1 MKNFTIQQTSTQD
14 SIGFCP
20 TLKRCLF
27 HQACVFRFGNEFCLH
42 DPVPGVRKMVLA
54 AVTCTGDGR
63 LTALYRDPVLLRR
76 VDQVVHL
83 QYQSQLEA
91 GVRHYLGTHIS
102 ELRAPESEVFGVGC
116 PVGRQAVARGFRGS
130 CAAGGRGRA
139 VAPPHHA
146 WTVLARA
153 SRHCRRELAAVT
165 CAFLYSADGLC
176 LPPQSGPPSQAG
188 HDYSTLPMLQLLGQ
202 IYRPHHHYVLHVD
215 ARADPVRHELELALG
230 RLANVRVLPRE
241 RSFAASWA
249 SYNIVRAELE
259 ALEELLRAGLWDHA
273 LLLSGADLPLRGVDE
288 LAAALAAHRSVSFV
302 STFDGWKDDPSRP
315 QPVRSQ
321 WFVLSREMAEF
332 VTRLEQHPDIARRMF
347 RFKNLGIPDE
357 FVFSTLLFASPHR
370 NAHVNTNLHYLKMFQ
385 PNNADGLCRHQD
397 DADFCGRG
405 PGDFTENDL
414 HKLKVWGV
422 PFKFFARKFATA
434 DPSSEVFP
442 RFGSPS
448 DHCRP
453 AWQLW
458 RTAVEQFVFWVDF
471 SVELDGTAG
480 APVEVRARATGAPTV
495 RCYPF
500 GHLLAMG
507 LGGGYRIHDND
518 TVRERRPPFPFL
530 RTGVRR
536 VTLALLFSVSGA
548 LRRQPDGRRPL
559 VVRRRSNGT
568 APEPVS
574 VAVTVADGGGAVW
587 CSSRV
592 NITLRS
598 LKHSQDLNV
607 THGSQTA
614 TVDCR
619 APLPS
624 NKYTARLVQDGVSR
638 PYQYALVFHV
648 VPRDAGE
655 EYRHTADLW
664 SVENAATLP
673 LPDYYEWPLG
683 RPVAA
688 AAALTALLLVLL
700 CLIASPRWWRKRRDL
715 ALWLLPA
722 AALGYLTLRAL
733 AGAACERLRAG
744 QAGGP

>member
-1 MKNFTIQQTSTQD
+1 
-14 SIGFCP
+14 
-20 TLKRCLF
+20 
-27 HQACVFRFGNEFCLH
+27 
-42 DPVPGVRKMVLA
+42 
-54 AVTCTGDGR
+54 
-63 LTALYRDPVLLRR
+63 
-76 VDQVVHL
+76 
-83 QYQSQLEA
+83 
-91 GVRHYLGTHIS
+91 
-102 ELRAPESEVFGVGC
+102 
-116 PVGRQAVARGFRGS
+116 
-130 CAAGGRGRA
+130 
-139 VAPPHHA
+139 
-146 WTVLARA
+146 
-153 SRHCRRELAAVT
+153 
-165 CAFLYSADGLC
+165 
-176 LPPQSGPPSQAG
+176 
-188 HDYSTLPMLQLLGQ
+188 
-202 IYRPHHHYVLHVD
+202 
-215 ARADPVRHELELALG
+215 
-230 RLANVRVLPRE
+230 
-241 RSFAASWA
+241 
-249 SYNIVRAELE
+249 

-302 STFDGWKDDPSRP
+302 STFDGWKDDPVRP
-315 QPVRSQ
+315 QPVRTMCDNHVYTLSVEHSPDPTFRLKGSSQ

-332 VTRLEQHPDIARRMF
+332 VTRLEHHPDIARRMF

-370 NAHVNTNLHYLKMFQ
+370 NAHINTNLHYLKMFQ

-422 PFKFFARKFATA
+422 PFKFFARKFATS
-434 DPSSEVFP
+434 DPSSEVRSRVMAMAAEFSQFVQREIPRASLRYITKSALKLLQSRSNTSEFRTVSGQILPTNITKVMVFP

-471 SVELDGTAG
+471 SVKLDGTAG
-480 APVEVRARATGAPTV
+480 ASVEVRARATGAPTV

-507 LGGGYRIHDND
+507 LGGGYRTHDNA

-530 RTGVRR
+530 RAGVRR

-548 LRRQPDGRRPL
+548 LRRQPDGGRPL
-559 VVRRRSNGT
+559 ALRRRSNVT

-587 CSSRV
+587 CFSRV

-624 NKYTARLVQDGVSR
+624 NKYTARLVQDGVGR
-638 PYQYALVFHV
+638 PYQYALAFHV

-673 LPDYYEWPLG
+673 LPDYYDSAGEADPFEPWLPRSTPPESVQNARRPRDASATRLSTTATAGDRSGARPLGQGRSEAPGGGRLAPTVPVTAERLDGGGQSLPESGRGSDLTSCDCPGTEPGADRRAARQANPYCSGWPLG

-688 AAALTALLLVLL
+688 AAALTALMLV
-700 CLIASPRWWRKRRDL
+700 LIASPRWWRRRRDL
-715 ALWLLPA
+715 VLWLLPA

-733 AGAACERLRAG
+733 AAAACERLRAG
-744 QAGGP
+744 QAGEP